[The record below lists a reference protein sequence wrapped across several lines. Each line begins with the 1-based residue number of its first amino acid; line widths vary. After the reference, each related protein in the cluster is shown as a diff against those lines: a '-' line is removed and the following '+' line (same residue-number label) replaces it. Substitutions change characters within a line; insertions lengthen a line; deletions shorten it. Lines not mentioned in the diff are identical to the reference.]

1 MIVADFFVFVCYLV
15 FVSFRKVRFL
25 LVIVFLN
32 CSACFF
38 DSLDVPYAPYAAM
51 ASANAKNASVKV

>member
-1 MIVADFFVFVCYLV
+1 M
-15 FVSFRKVRFL
+15 SFRKVRFL

-38 DSLDVPYAPYAAM
+38 DCLSVPCAPCAAM
-51 ASANAKNASVKV
+51 ASANAKNANVKV